1 MFARATVPAEGRE
14 TADPAGAGVPRWA
27 SVAGTTVAVAASAA
41 SSLVAVAFASRAAP
55 PTNVWIPA
63 LYAVTAI
70 VGLALAGLLVLRRS
84 RPLALCLGAS
94 ACSVLLPLDSSAAL
108 LALPWVLATGAVRTC
123 LAAVGATTAA
133 TGAALVR
140 DALRDH
146 EAQILVTI
154 DEQTRVLSTDPT
166 AAAYVVVGLA
176 LLALSTAAGLVRRA
190 RVSAVRA
197 QEERRAQS
205 AATAVLR
212 DQVAQQDERRL
223 IAREVH
229 DTVARHMAE
238 ISLQASALEV
248 TSAADPQ
255 ARRVARE
262 MRVTAQRA
270 IAELRSLVTT
280 LRSGETV
287 TGFPGATLDD
297 LHPLLDRMA
306 DDDPR
311 LTSTVTVTGGQD
323 AAPTLVRATFRV
335 VQEAVTNAHKHA
347 RGAPV
352 DVRVDGSP
360 SRGVDVEVR
369 NPVPGHVAAGD
380 SPREPLLP
388 GTGTGLLGM
397 QERAD
402 AVGGTLFAGREDGAF
417 VVRAHLPWDSR
428 DS

>member
-14 TADPAGAGVPRWA
+14 VADSGHAAVSRWA
-27 SVAGTTVAVAASAA
+27 SVAGTVFAVAVSAA
-41 SSLVAVAFASRAAP
+41 SSLVAVGFASRGASPAS
-55 PTNVWIPA
+55 TWYPA
-63 LYAVTAI
+63 LYVVSAV
-70 VGLALAGLLVLRRS
+70 VGLALAGLLALRGRH
-84 RPLALCLGAS
+84 PVALCLGAS
-94 ACSVLLPLDSSAAL
+94 ACSALLPLDSSAAL
-108 LALPWVLATGAVRTC
+108 LALPWVLATGTMRTC

-133 TGAALVR
+133 TAAALVR

-146 EAQILVTI
+146 EAQVLVTI

-166 AAAYVVVGLA
+166 AAAYAVVGLA
-176 LLALSTAAGLVRRA
+176 LLALSVGAGLVRRA
-190 RVSAVRA
+190 QVSAVRA
-197 QEERRAQS
+197 QEERRAQA

-229 DTVARHMAE
+229 DTVAHHMAE

-248 TSAADPQ
+248 TSAADPE

-262 MRVTAQRA
+262 MRATAQRA
-270 IAELRSLVTT
+270 IAELRSLVST
-280 LRSGETV
+280 LRSGDTV
-287 TGFPGATLDD
+287 TGLPGATLDD
-297 LHPLLDRMA
+297 LHPLIDRMA

-311 LTSTVTVTGGQD
+311 LTSTVSVTGGQD
-323 AAPTLVRATFRV
+323 AAPTLVRAAFRV

-352 DVRVDGSP
+352 DIRVDGSP

-369 NPVPGHVAAGD
+369 NPVPGRAAAGD
-380 SPREPLLP
+380 GLREPLLP

-417 VVRAHLPWDSR
+417 VVRAHLPWVSR
-428 DS
+428 DG